1 MQFQFKMMRFGAVP
15 QRASK
20 VAKSLD
26 MIRKQ
31 DEFRLVD
38 ESDETD
44 ILDKPWK
51 ISMIWFSSGHLDNL
65 LL

>member
-1 MQFQFKMMRFGAVP
+1 MMGFGCVP

-26 MIRKQ
+26 MLRKQ

-38 ESDETD
+38 ELDESD
-44 ILDKPWK
+44 ILGKPWK
-51 ISMIWFSSGHLDNL
+51 ICITFCAQMFLMEH
-65 LL
+65 

>member
-1 MQFQFKMMRFGAVP
+1 MLRFGAVP

-38 ESDETD
+38 ELDEAD
-44 ILDKPWK
+44 ILDRPWK
-51 ISMIWFSSGHLDNL
+51 ISTYD
-65 LL
+65 